1 MTARAIQQRTQ
12 LTDDWN
18 ASVPLIL
25 LSVYAL
31 LQDVP
36 AVERE
41 AAAALAMPGLTE
53 PARLLLVPG
62 TRALAWFEAGR
73 LADAA
78 KAASAAD
85 AEAQRL
91 GFDRHFFAVDPLR
104 VLAGLALERRD
115 LDTAEELT
123 ERALSIAE
131 GRRPASEFL
140 ALLDRAQVWAARGQ
154 VHEALATIEA
164 ARRILTGS
172 HSVLLARADELEA
185 LLRLSLSDLR
195 TPADLAAG
203 LPAAPR
209 GLLLAKI
216 ALASGAHRITAEHLQ
231 SPLLGDLTPRRALVR
246 QLLLAATAIE
256 RGDPAAAGIVG
267 GTLLTARHEGYLNT
281 VVTAAPQMTSY
292 LIEHLP
298 QARPDRYTRQLSRA
312 ALAVHTARQG
322 STQSR
327 RGPVVPLTEAELRV
341 LKLLPI
347 SSYLQIA
354 NTLYISRNT
363 VKTHL
368 RAVYQKLGVTSR
380 SDAIKRAID
389 LRLL

>member
-1 MTARAIQQRTQ
+1 MMRSFHSLLTGQLDKAVTEAVTARAIQQRTQ
-12 LTDDWN
+12 LADDWN
-18 ASVPLIL
+18 PGVPLIL

-31 LQDVP
+31 LQDGP

-41 AAAALAMPGLTE
+41 AAAALAMPGLTD

-62 TRALAWFEAGR
+62 TQALAWFEAGR

-78 KAASAAD
+78 KAASAAH
-85 AEAQRL
+85 AQAQRL

-140 ALLDRAQVWAARGQ
+140 ALLDQAQVWAARGQ

-164 ARRILTGS
+164 ARRILTGT
-172 HSVLLARADELEA
+172 HSVLL
-185 LLRLSLSDLR
+185 
-195 TPADLAAG
+195 
-203 LPAAPR
+203 
-209 GLLLAKI
+209 
-216 ALASGAHRITAEHLQ
+216 
-231 SPLLGDLTPRRALVR
+231 
-246 QLLLAATAIE
+246 
-256 RGDPAAAGIVG
+256 
-267 GTLLTARHEGYLNT
+267 
-281 VVTAAPQMTSY
+281 
-292 LIEHLP
+292 
-298 QARPDRYTRQLSRA
+298 
-312 ALAVHTARQG
+312 G

-327 RGPVVPLTEAELRV
+327 RAPVVPLTEAELRV

-347 SSYLQIA
+347 SSHLQIA
-354 NTLYISRNT
+354 NTLYVSRNT

-380 SDAIKRAID
+380 SDAIRRAID

>member
-1 MTARAIQQRTQ
+1 M
-12 LTDDWN
+12 
-18 ASVPLIL
+18 
-25 LSVYAL
+25 
-31 LQDVP
+31 
-36 AVERE
+36 
-41 AAAALAMPGLTE
+41 
-53 PARLLLVPG
+53 
-62 TRALAWFEAGR
+62 
-73 LADAA
+73 
-78 KAASAAD
+78 
-85 AEAQRL
+85 
-91 GFDRHFFAVDPLR
+91 
-104 VLAGLALERRD
+104 
-115 LDTAEELT
+115 
-123 ERALSIAE
+123 
-131 GRRPASEFL
+131 
-140 ALLDRAQVWAARGQ
+140 
-154 VHEALATIEA
+154 
-164 ARRILTGS
+164 
-172 HSVLLARADELEA
+172 
-185 LLRLSLSDLR
+185 
-195 TPADLAAG
+195 
-203 LPAAPR
+203 
-209 GLLLAKI
+209 
-216 ALASGAHRITAEHLQ
+216 
-231 SPLLGDLTPRRALVR
+231 TPRRALVR

-322 STQSR
+322 STESR

-354 NTLYISRNT
+354 NTLYVSRNT